1 MSKTEKKVDV
11 SDFTDAQL
19 EAALAKRKAEKRELQ
34 EKERTSYEAQRN
46 QFVAR
51 MVERALEL
59 ERIIGQFKNE
69 CHAGMEEQ
77 EAKLQAYGKM
87 PSKSKGGFSLTDT
100 DGILR
105 ITRTRNT
112 EPRWD
117 ERSLKGVEI
126 LEQFLADTIKKRS
139 KKAYHMLMKFMKRNE
154 NGHLEYNKVM
164 LLLQEENLYDDA
176 EWVEG
181 LRLIKE
187 GYSNHL
193 KAYGYELKTRTAED
207 GWSTIPLNFSSI

>member
-1 MSKTEKKVDV
+1 
-11 SDFTDAQL
+11 
-19 EAALAKRKAEKRELQ
+19 
-34 EKERTSYEAQRN
+34 
-46 QFVAR
+46 
-51 MVERALEL
+51 
-59 ERIIGQFKNE
+59 
-69 CHAGMEEQ
+69 
-77 EAKLQAYGKM
+77 
-87 PSKSKGGFSLTDT
+87 
-100 DGILR
+100 
-105 ITRTRNT
+105 
-112 EPRWD
+112 
-117 ERSLKGVEI
+117 
-126 LEQFLADTIKKRS
+126 
-139 KKAYHMLMKFMKRNE
+139 MLMKFMKRNE